1 MLNEPAGKVASQVL
15 KWVVPQIMAC
25 WDDERID
32 VNRTLTRI
40 INGVFH
46 HPALRDYGADGA
58 VDGRRQ
64 MFDVVEQWWESK
76 NQREQRTLLDQ
87 LSREGVQNGRNHKEG
102 VHDSGHGCGKPL
114 GMPTYRTAASSGA
127 IGGPTFG
134 PAREGRGGRITGEQ
148 AAMGVG
154 QLAGEAVGGG
164 ALGGIVGGVVGGV
177 GAGLL
182 SDSFQGDDDRKKKYS
197 KQEYGRDGSYTQSYV
212 EMGHHKKK
220 HDDDEERSAQAEFR
234 QTSFPEGGRRQEYQR
249 YEQSGSG
256 YGSDG
261 HGYHQV
267 QETRP
272 SYGGGY
278 ERVTESKYERPGGE
292 WESERRREGR
302 SGDGQY
308 YSETR

>member
-1 MLNEPAGKVASQVL
+1 MHSNVLNEPAGKVASQVL

-32 VNRTLTRI
+32 VDRTLTRI

-46 HPALRDYGADGA
+46 HPALRDSGQDGA

-64 MFDVVEQWWESK
+64 MFAVVQQWWGAK
-76 NQREQRTLLDQ
+76 NEHEQGILRDQ
-87 LSREGVQNGRNHKEG
+87 LSREGVQEGRNHKEG

-127 IGGPTFG
+127 TGGGPL
-134 PAREGRGGRITGEQ
+134 
-148 AAMGVG
+148 G

-164 ALGGIVGGVVGGV
+164 ALGSIIGGVVGGV

-182 SDSFQGDDDRKKKYS
+182 GDAFQGDDDSKKKYA
-197 KQEYGRDGSYTQSYV
+197 KQSYGEDGSYTQSYV
-212 EMGHHKKK
+212 EVGHHKKK
-220 HDDDEERSAQAEFR
+220 HHDDGERSAQAEFR
-234 QTSFPEGGRRQEYQR
+234 QTSFPDGSQRQEYQR
-249 YEQSGSG
+249 YEQPGSG
-256 YGSDG
+256 YGSG
-261 HGYHQV
+261 SYGYHQV

-272 SYGGGY
+272 SYGEGY
-278 ERVTESKYERPGGE
+278 ERVTESRYERPGGE

-302 SGDGQY
+302 KEDGQY